1 MTSKKQRSDK
11 DRRKNST
18 PLFSRYTLSG
28 RRMKARRE
36 KEEEENYYVDRYE
49 YKYLILI
56 VAIVTL
62 SISDAYFTLNL
73 LQGGGIELNPFM
85 AILISVN
92 SNLFLVIKIF
102 LTAGCVLFFLS
113 HKNFRVFGRLRIVN
127 MMYTVF
133 ILYVVLIVYE
143 VYLILTYL

>member
-11 DRRKNST
+11 NRRKNST
-18 PLFSRYTLSG
+18 PLFGRYTLSG

-36 KEEEENYYVDRYE
+36 KEEEKNYYVDRYE

-73 LQGGGIELNPFM
+73 LEGGGIELNPFM
-85 AILISVN
+85 AILISAN
-92 SNLFLVIKIF
+92 SNLFLVIKIS